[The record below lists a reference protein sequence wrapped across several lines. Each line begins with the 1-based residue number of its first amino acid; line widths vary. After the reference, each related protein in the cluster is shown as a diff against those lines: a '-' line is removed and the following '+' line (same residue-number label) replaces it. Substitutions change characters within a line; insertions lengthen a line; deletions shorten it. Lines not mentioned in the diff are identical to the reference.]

1 MSGEVGGMQNT
12 KIEISIFPEENNM
25 ASAVSS
31 YICLWEAKVQLAD
44 TDYDLMADD
53 GKLIIA
59 KIRRFSGPSIQ
70 NMFSGEDNPWTKSLE
85 YEKRKN

>member
-1 MSGEVGGMQNT
+1 M
-12 KIEISIFPEENNM
+12 FPEENTV
-25 ASAVSS
+25 ASTVSS
-31 YICLWEAKVQLAD
+31 YICWWAAKVQLAD